1 MAATA
6 DANITLTDIDFNGI
20 KDSIKQFIGSK
31 HEFKDYNFEGSAMST
46 LIDVLAYN
54 THYSAFYANMVANE
68 MFLDSS
74 VVRDSVVSH
83 AKAVGYVPASKKAP
97 KALVNVIF
105 PSSVTSI
112 PLGTIFVG
120 RNGDETFNF
129 ITTEAHAVDSTT
141 YTASSIPIYEG
152 SLRAMTFVADVNN
165 PVKYI
170 IPQLGIDISY
180 VDVTVQKSV
189 TNTDGNSDT
198 WTRSSDINEIS
209 QTTKAYWIQEVKN
222 GYYEVYFG
230 DDVVGQSVADANL
243 ITITYLVTNGT
254 DANAMGFRDSP
265 SNRTFTAPTLTPTP
279 VVEVVSPA
287 DGGGD
292 KETIENIKYYAPR
305 AYQAQDRAVT
315 AEDYKTI
322 INRDYS
328 TAESVYVWGG
338 EDEDPPQYGKAFVC
352 IKPKSGFLLTQEEKK
367 YLTNTILKKK
377 NMVSIT
383 PEIVD
388 PEYLYVKYNVTTNYN
403 VEQETRS
410 ATMMS
415 SLIKAKVKDWSGN
428 NLGSFDQSFRYSKF
442 VTELDKLS
450 TSIIGTDVSIK
461 MERRVQPSLFN
472 VTNYDIKFY
481 NSIHHPHDG
490 HMPVLHTTPF
500 MYKDID
506 GITNIKCWLDD
517 DGSGLVRMYKIVDGE
532 KVYVNKNVGQIDYE
546 TGTISLKQF
555 SPVSLADNYITL
567 RFTVPP
573 KDKSLIVDRN
583 LILYYDWLDASSLTV
598 NAIGDKTFSNSRTG
612 Y

>member
-6 DANITLTDIDFNGI
+6 DANINLTDIDFNGI
-20 KDSIKQFIGSK
+20 KDGIKQFIGSK
-31 HEFKDYNFEGSAMST
+31 QEFKDYNFEGSAMST

-83 AKAVGYVPASKKAP
+83 AKAVGYVPSSKKSP
-97 KALVNVIF
+97 KALVNCTF
-105 PSSVTSI
+105 SDNTTSI
-112 PLGTIFVG
+112 PSGTIFVG

-129 ITTEAHAVDSTT
+129 ITTEAHAVDATT
-141 YTASSIPIYEG
+141 NTASGIPIYEG
-152 SLRAMTFVADVNN
+152 SLRAMTFVVDVNN
-165 PVKYI
+165 PLKYI
-170 IPQLGIDISY
+170 IPQLGIDISH
-180 VDVTVQKSV
+180 VNVTVQKSV
-189 TNTDGNSDT
+189 TDNDGYSDT
-198 WTRSSDINEIS
+198 WTRASDINTIS

-230 DDVVGQSVADANL
+230 DDVVGQAVADANM
-243 ITITYLVTNGT
+243 ITVTYLVTNGS

-265 SNRTFTAPTLTPTP
+265 SDRTFTAPNLNC

-292 KETIENIKYYAPR
+292 KESIENIKYYAPR

-338 EDEDPPQYGKAFVC
+338 EDEDPPQYGKAFIC

-377 NMVSIT
+377 NMVAIT

-388 PEYLYVKYNVTTNYN
+388 PEYLYVKYNVTTTYN
-403 VEQETRS
+403 IEQETRS
-410 ATMMS
+410 AALMNE
-415 SLIKAKVKDWSGN
+415 LIKAKVKSWAGD

-442 VTELDKLS
+442 VTELDKIS
-450 TSIIGTDVSIK
+450 TSIIGTDVSMK

-481 NSIHHPHDG
+481 NPIHHPHDG
-490 HMPVLHTTPF
+490 HKPVLSTTPF
-500 MYKDID
+500 VYKDID
-506 GITNIKCWLDD
+506 GISNVKCRMDD
-517 DGSGLVRMYKIVDGE
+517 DGSGLVRMFKTIDGE
-532 KVYVNKNVGQIDYE
+532 KVYINKNVGQIDYE
-546 TGTISLKQF
+546 NGIISLKQF
-555 SPVSLADNYITL
+555 TPVSLADNYVTL
-567 RFTVPP
+567 RFTVLP
-573 KDKSLIVDRN
+573 KNKSLTVDRN
-583 LILYYDWLDASSLTV
+583 IILYYDWLDSSSLSV
-598 NAIGDKTFSNSRTG
+598 NPVGEKSYSNSRIG